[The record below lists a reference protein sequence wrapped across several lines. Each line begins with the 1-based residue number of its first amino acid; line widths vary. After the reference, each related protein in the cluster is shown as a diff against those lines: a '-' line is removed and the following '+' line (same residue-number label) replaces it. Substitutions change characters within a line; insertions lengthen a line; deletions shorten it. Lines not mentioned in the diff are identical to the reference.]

1 MFDLTPEEARLL
13 LDVALMATGGNRF
26 KSAETILSA
35 LEEFRPGS
43 EQLAVARM
51 ILAISR
57 GDMEGA
63 LEFADGKAL
72 PEHPD
77 SAMIKVFKGMALL
90 RLGRTAEAAD
100 PINEAVAQTDDPAAA
115 QLAKDMMI

>member
-1 MFDLTPEEARLL
+1 MFDITPEEARLL

-26 KSAETILSA
+26 KSAEAILSA
-35 LEEFRPGS
+35 LEEYRPDS

-63 LEFADGKAL
+63 LEFADRKAL
-72 PEHPD
+72 PEHPG

-90 RLGRTAEAAD
+90 RLGRTVEAAD
-100 PINEAVAQTDDPAAA
+100 QINEAAAQTDDPAAA

>member
-1 MFDLTPEEARLL
+1 MFDITPEEARLL

-26 KSAETILSA
+26 KSAEAILSA
-35 LEEFRPGS
+35 LEEYRPGS

-63 LEFADGKAL
+63 LEFADRKVL
-72 PEHPD
+72 PEHPG

-90 RLGRTAEAAD
+90 RLGRTVEAAD
-100 PINEAVAQTDDPAAA
+100 PINEAAAQTDDPAAA
-115 QLAKDMMI
+115 QLSKDMMI

>member
-1 MFDLTPEEARLL
+1 MFDITPEEARLL

-26 KSAETILSA
+26 KSAEAILSA
-35 LEEFRPGS
+35 LEEYRPGS

-100 PINEAVAQTDDPAAA
+100 PINEAAAQTDDPAAA

>member
-1 MFDLTPEEARLL
+1 MFDITPEEARLL

-63 LEFADGKAL
+63 LEFADKKAL
-72 PEHPD
+72 PEHPG

-90 RLGRTAEAAD
+90 RLGRTVEAAD
-100 PINEAVAQTDDPAAA
+100 PINEAAAQTDDPAAA

>member
-1 MFDLTPEEARLL
+1 MFDITPEEARLL

-26 KSAETILSA
+26 KSAEAILSA
-35 LEEFRPGS
+35 LEECRPDS

-63 LEFADGKAL
+63 LEFADKKAL
-72 PEHPD
+72 PEHPG

-90 RLGRTAEAAD
+90 RLGRTVEAAD
-100 PINEAVAQTDDPAAA
+100 PINEAAAQTDDPAAA

>member
-1 MFDLTPEEARLL
+1 MFDITPEEARLL

-26 KSAETILSA
+26 KSAEAILSA
-35 LEEFRPGS
+35 LEEYRPGS

-63 LEFADGKAL
+63 LEFADKKAL
-72 PEHPD
+72 PEHPG

-90 RLGRTAEAAD
+90 RLGRTVEAAD
-100 PINEAVAQTDDPAAA
+100 PINEAAAQTDDPAAA

>member
-1 MFDLTPEEARLL
+1 MFDITPEEARLL
-13 LDVALMATGGNRF
+13 LDVALMATGGSRF

-35 LEEFRPGS
+35 LEEYRPES

-57 GDMEGA
+57 GDLEGA
-63 LEFADGKAL
+63 LEFADKKAL
-72 PEHPD
+72 PEHPG

-90 RLGRTAEAAD
+90 RLGRTVEAAD
-100 PINEAVAQTDDPAAA
+100 PINEAAAQTDDPAAA

>member
-1 MFDLTPEEARLL
+1 MFDLTSEEARLL
-13 LDVALMATGGNRF
+13 LDVALMAIGGNRF
-26 KSAETILSA
+26 KSAEAILSA
-35 LEEFRPGS
+35 LEAYRPGS
-43 EQLAVARM
+43 EQLAAARM

-63 LEFADGKAL
+63 LEFADRKAL
-72 PEHPD
+72 PEHPG

-90 RLGRTAEAAD
+90 RLGRTVEAAD
-100 PINEAVAQTDDPAAA
+100 PINEAAAQTDDPAAA